1 MKIIE
6 AKEVCKDYYIGKDK
20 VPVIKDITL
29 EVKEGDFIS
38 IVGPSGS
45 GKSTLL
51 YLLSGMEPLTSGTV
65 KLLGN
70 DLHKLSD
77 AKLSQVR
84 QEDVGFIFQFYNLVG
99 EMTVED
105 NILLP
110 SLIGKKKIDK
120 KRLDE
125 VISMV
130 GLNGQR
136 KQFPNE
142 LSGGQQQRTAIARVI
157 YHNPKVIFADE
168 PTGNLDSKNSIEV
181 MQLLQDINKKY
192 DTTIVL
198 VTHDEIQ
205 IHSGNRVLRLVDGKI
220 ELDCEVK

>member
-29 EVKEGDFIS
+29 EVKEGDFVS

-65 KLLGN
+65 ELFGN

-77 AKLSQVR
+77 AKLSQMR

-157 YHNPKVIFADE
+157 YYNPKVIFADE

-181 MQLLQDINKKY
+181 MQLLQGINKKY

-198 VTHDEIQ
+198 VTHDETH

-220 ELDCEVK
+220 ESDCEVK

>member
-1 MKIIE
+1 
-6 AKEVCKDYYIGKDK
+6 
-20 VPVIKDITL
+20 
-29 EVKEGDFIS
+29 
-38 IVGPSGS
+38 
-45 GKSTLL
+45 
-51 YLLSGMEPLTSGTV
+51 
-65 KLLGN
+65 
-70 DLHKLSD
+70 
-77 AKLSQVR
+77 
-84 QEDVGFIFQFYNLVG
+84 
-99 EMTVED
+99 MTVED
-105 NILLP
+105 NVLLP

-157 YHNPKVIFADE
+157 YHNPKIIFADE

-192 DTTIVL
+192 NTTIVL
-198 VTHDEIQ
+198 VTHDETQ

>member
-1 MKIIE
+1 MQVIS
-6 AKEVCKDYYIGKDK
+6 AKEICKNYHIGKDATSI
-20 VPVIKDITL
+20 IKNITL
-29 EVKEGDFIS
+29 EIKEGDFVS

-65 KLLGN
+65 QLLGN
-70 DLHKLSD
+70 DLSKLSD
-77 AKLSQVR
+77 AKLSQMR
-84 QEDVGFIFQFYNLVG
+84 KQDVGFVFQFYNLVG

-125 VISMV
+125 VIDMV

-168 PTGNLDSKNSIEV
+168 PTGNLDSQNSIEV

-192 DTTIVL
+192 NTTIVL
-198 VTHDEIQ
+198 VTHDEAQIQ
-205 IHSGNRVLRLVDGKI
+205 FGNRVLRLVDGKI
-220 ELDCEVK
+220 ESDCEVK

>member
-1 MKIIE
+1 VKIIE

-20 VPVIKDITL
+20 VSVIKDITL
-29 EVKEGDFIS
+29 EVKEGDFVS

-51 YLLSGMEPLTSGTV
+51 YLLSGMEPLSSGTV
-65 KLLGN
+65 ELLGN

-105 NILLP
+105 NVLLP

-198 VTHDEIQ
+198 VTHDETQ